1 MKFSSFRYVGP
12 QCFKSMRY
20 NGWMT
25 LATLITITIAMFLF
39 GFFCAILVN
48 VQANLDSVEQ
58 DVRILVYVDYS
69 ATAQDQE
76 ALRKE
81 LGWINGVQSVEFV
94 SKEDALRD
102 MEERYGDEDLLE
114 SLGGVNPLP
123 DMFSLTASEPSLVDS
138 IAEAAGKMDNVFEVR
153 YGEETVSQLFS
164 FTSTLKKF
172 GFIVMGLLAVCA
184 VVLISLAIRLT
195 IQNRKKEIM
204 VMKWV
209 GATESFIRW
218 PFLLE
223 GMILGFGGSL
233 LALAL
238 LLPLYD
244 RAAVYI
250 GMNVG
255 FLEIL
260 PLSQVWL
267 PATAVMLLSG
277 LLLGIIGS
285 MLPLA
290 RFMDV

>member
-76 ALRKE
+76 ALRQE

-153 YGEETVSQLFS
+153 YGEDTVSQLFS

>member
-1 MKFSSFRYVGP
+1 MKFSSFRYIGP

-238 LLPLYD
+238 LLALYD
-244 RAAVYI
+244 RAAVYV

>member
-1 MKFSSFRYVGP
+1 
-12 QCFKSMRY
+12 MRY

-76 ALRKE
+76 ALREE

-153 YGEETVSQLFS
+153 YGEDTVSQLFS

-244 RAAVYI
+244 RAAVYV

>member
-76 ALRKE
+76 ALREE

-153 YGEETVSQLFS
+153 YGEDTVSQLFS

-244 RAAVYI
+244 RAAVYV